1 LETTVAQFT
10 DRELDVMSVLWT
22 LESGTVTEVRERLDD
37 DLAYNTVL
45 TVLRT
50 LETKGHVR
58 HEGEGKAHRYFPTV
72 QREEAGR
79 SAITRLLD
87 KVFEGSAESM
97 LTHLMGDRKLS
108 RDRLAKMR
116 KLIDER
122 MRDDKGG
129 R

>member
-1 LETTVAQFT
+1 MAQFT

-22 LESGTVTEVRERLDD
+22 LESGTVSEVRERLDD
-37 DLAYNTVL
+37 ALAYNTVL

-50 LETKGHVR
+50 LEAKGHVR
-58 HEGEGKAHRYFPTV
+58 HAGEGKAHRYFPTV
-72 QREEAGR
+72 ERDEAGQ

-97 LTHLMGDRKLS
+97 LTHLVRDPKLS
-108 RDRLAKMR
+108 HARLAKMR

-122 MRDDKGG
+122 MRDEKGG

>member
-1 LETTVAQFT
+1 MPQFT

-22 LESGTVTEVRERLDD
+22 LRSGTVSEVRDRLSD

-72 QREEAGR
+72 AREEAGG
-79 SAITRLLD
+79 SAIRRLLD
-87 KVFEGSAESM
+87 KVFEGSAEAL
-97 LTHLMGDRKLS
+97 LTHLVSDKRISRK
-108 RDRLAKMR
+108 RLAAMR
-116 KLIDER
+116 ELLDER
-122 MRDDKGG
+122 LRDKDG

>member
-1 LETTVAQFT
+1 MAQFT

-22 LESGTVTEVRERLDD
+22 LQSGTVPEVRERLDD

-50 LETKGHVR
+50 LEAKGHVR

-72 QREEAGR
+72 KRDEAGR
-79 SAITRLLD
+79 SAVTRLLD
-87 KVFEGSAESM
+87 KVFDGSAESM
-97 LTHLMGDRKLS
+97 LTHLVRDRKLS
-108 RDRLAKMR
+108 RERLATMR

-122 MRDDKGG
+122 MRDTKGG

>member
-1 LETTVAQFT
+1 MALFT
-10 DRELDVMSVLWT
+10 ERELDVMSILWK
-22 LESGTVTEVRERLDD
+22 LESATVSEVRERLDD

-72 QREEAGR
+72 KRDEAGR
-79 SAITRLLD
+79 SGVTRLLD
-87 KVFEGSAESM
+87 KVFDGSAEAM
-97 LTHLMGDRKLS
+97 LTHLMRDRKLS
-108 RDRLAKMR
+108 RERLSHMR

-122 MRDDKGG
+122 LRDEKGG